1 MTIGPRRA
9 ARFVCAL
16 VTALLATQ
24 ANAQTPNIKPPLRGL
39 ISMGAYKFVAKGT
52 PPMNTM
58 VPLNEVGGIFG
69 GIVVIASWAQLQP
82 TSSASFDPSVIDDFL
97 KQVRAYNRQYPNKK
111 LAVKL
116 RVWGGFMAPDWAKN
130 IGGAPIDI
138 VHNGNPHTIGR
149 FWLPAYRKAFV
160 KLQTLLAAKYD
171 DVALIREV
179 AVTQCMSL
187 TAEPFFVPD
196 DVLAPLQAAGLNNA
210 NYRFCLSNAIA
221 DYAAW
226 KRTRLDF
233 SLNVYGLGA
242 GPGDPAFTRKLM
254 DACRASV
261 KLQCVLDNH
270 DLDST
275 PPGGIGPI
283 QRYMKTLGPEIEF
296 QTFKETPA
304 DFEATIRHGVA
315 LGASS
320 IELWQD
326 FGGFPLVPKP
336 TLRHWA
342 NLLSVNSGNPGPWG
356 APRR

>member
-1 MTIGPRRA
+1 MTIRLHHS
-9 ARFVCAL
+9 ARLVAAL
-16 VTALLATQ
+16 VVTLLAASAQ
-24 ANAQTPNIKPPLRGL
+24 AQTPKPPLRGL

-52 PPMNTM
+52 PPVNTM
-58 VPLNEVGGIFG
+58 APIEAVGGIFG

-82 TSSASFDPSVIDDFL
+82 TSSSSFDPSVIDNFL
-97 KQVRAYNRQYPNKK
+97 KQVRAYNRQYPNR

-116 RVWGGFMAPDWAKN
+116 RVWAGFMAPDWAKN
-130 IGGAPIDI
+130 IGGAPINI

-149 FWLPAYRKAFV
+149 FWLPAYRKAFA

-171 DVALIREV
+171 NEPLIREV

-196 DVLAPLQAAGLNNA
+196 DVAGVLQTAGLNNA

-221 DYAAW
+221 DYSAW

-233 SLNVYGLGA
+233 SVNVYGIGSA
-242 GPGDPAFTRKLM
+242 SGDPAFTKKLM
-254 DACRASV
+254 NACRASV
-261 KLQCVLDNH
+261 GVRCVLDNH
-270 DLDST
+270 DLDTT

-283 QRYMKTLGPEIEF
+283 QNYMKTLGPEIEF
-296 QTFKETPA
+296 QTYRETPA
-304 DFEATIRHGVA
+304 NFEGTIKRGVA

-326 FGGFPLVPKP
+326 FGGFPLVPEA

-342 NLLSVNSGNPGPWG
+342 ALISVNTGNPNPW
-356 APRR
+356 P